1 MLPSARL
8 RSGLLRVF
16 PAAILIALA
25 AWEIVR
31 VRAAPG
37 GVPGD
42 DDWAAAAEVVRSQ
55 HQPGDLIVFAPAWI
69 DPVGRLHLG
78 DLIPLDAA
86 GPMDDARFGSVWE
99 LSIRGAHAPEATGEL
114 NIETAT
120 GGVTVRHFVRPA
132 ARVLTDLVAQVG
144 KAQIA
149 GERDRGPTADLFE
162 VGFAPHRC
170 VLVVPK
176 PDRTVTLTY
185 RGIALGKELVGYVGL
200 ADVFKR
206 RDVRDPGRMVVTIG
220 AQEVANITV
229 ENDSGWVRFATPTT
243 PGTGDVTIALTA
255 VGPTAKERLLCFAA
269 EARE

>member
-1 MLPSARL
+1 M

-16 PAAILIALA
+16 PAMILIGLA
-25 AWEIVR
+25 AWEIAR

-42 DDWAAAAEVVRSQ
+42 EDWDTAAELVRTQ
-55 HQPGDLIVFAPAWI
+55 FQPGDLIVFAPDWI

-86 GPMDDARFGSVWE
+86 GRMDDARFGSVWE
-99 LSIRGAHAPEATGEL
+99 LSIRGARAPEATGEM
-114 NIETAT
+114 NIETDT

-132 ARVLTDLVAQVG
+132 AEVVTDLVAQVG
-144 KAQIA
+144 KAQVT

-170 VLVVPK
+170 VLVVPR
-176 PDRTVTLTY
+176 PDRTVTITY

-206 RDVRDPGRMVVTIG
+206 RDVRDPGRMVVSVG
-220 AQEVANITV
+220 EQEVATV
-229 ENDSGWVRFATPTT
+229 TVDNDSGWTRFAAPTA

-255 VGPTAKERLLCFAA
+255 VGPTAKDRLLCFAA
-269 EARE
+269 EARR